1 MKFMIEVKKE
11 VRNLVMSVFL
21 CIKLKTYFG
30 TNKET
35 EFYSFVVTYIE
46 MYK

>member
-11 VRNLVMSVFL
+11 VKNLVISAFV
-21 CIKLKTYFG
+21 CITLKTYFG

-35 EFYSFVVTYIE
+35 GFYSIIVTYPE